1 VLTQSPKL
9 VRKEGEKLILEQRI
23 VDLEKEVADLKRQL
37 DNQPEQIIKMVEEN
51 LTKTLQ
57 ESNQQFSVS

>member
-1 VLTQSPKL
+1 M
-9 VRKEGEKLILEQRI
+9 ILEQRI